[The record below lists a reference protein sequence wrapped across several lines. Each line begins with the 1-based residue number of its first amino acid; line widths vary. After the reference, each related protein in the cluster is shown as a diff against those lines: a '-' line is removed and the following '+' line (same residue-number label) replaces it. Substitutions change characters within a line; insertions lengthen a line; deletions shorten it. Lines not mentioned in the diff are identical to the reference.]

1 MSYGMT
7 VNNLSGF
14 VQVAEPFDNVSVFTT
29 GTTTTQSPSTGL
41 TWTNLPSSTP
51 DDILIFAKPATVSGV
66 YKFAMQLDRTGG
78 TTPRFYFYDSTS
90 STGQSVD
97 YVVLTK
103 SQALTVPAS
112 GYGLN
117 VYNSSGN
124 LAFTSEYGTSR
135 VYQSRVTT
143 PSTSTFASV
152 YSNVGGELLN
162 NTWVCMN
169 AFGFFGFVPNGPSY
183 TSGLAYK
190 VKFDF
195 TNDEISSLVDPYS
208 TIFFS
213 LPTLINSSS
222 RVEMLARF

>member
-7 VNNLSGF
+7 VSNASGF
-14 VQVAEPFDNVSVFTT
+14 VQVAEPFDNVSVFGS
-29 GTTTTQSPSTGL
+29 GTVTTQSPGAGATP
-41 TWTNLPSSTP
+41 TNLPSGTP
-51 DDILIFAKPATVSGV
+51 DDIIIFAKPSTPSGV
-66 YKFAMQLDRTGG
+66 YKFSMLLDRIGG
-78 TTPRFYFYDSTS
+78 ATPRFYFYDSFS
-90 STGQSVD
+90 STGQSID
-97 YVVLTK
+97 YIILTK
-103 SQALTVPAS
+103 SQTLTVPSS

-143 PSTSTFASV
+143 PSSSTFASV
-152 YSNVGGELLN
+152 YPNVGGELLN
-162 NTWVCMN
+162 NTWACMN
-169 AFGFFGFVPNGPSY
+169 AYGFFGFAPEAPSY

-195 TNDEISSLVDPYS
+195 TNDQLSSLVDPYG
-208 TIFFS
+208 TIYFS
-213 LPTLINSSS
+213 LPPVTNSSS